1 MTTNDQ
7 YTMAAWQQVKQVFG
21 RRRVPGKRGFA
32 GLVGLVGL
40 VLALVTSAV
49 LVSCGGPKSDV
60 AARVGSHEITMEQVN
75 AALKQQFEANSTS
88 SSTFT
93 PSEIAQYQLN
103 ILDNLIQVEAMFQR
117 AQKENLVPDDGK
129 VEQEIEKRK
138 QDAKLSEDDYVKK
151 LQQSGM
157 KESDLREQVKKDLA
171 ITALKDKEKAR
182 VKPPT
187 DVDIER
193 YYTAHQSQ
201 FVAEAG
207 VNVSAIVTDPANNGA
222 VDDAIGDAAA
232 EQKIK
237 EIYESLKAGADF
249 ATVAAQRSEDPTN
262 GPRGG
267 ALGFATPAQLKAAF
281 PTRPDLGDRLMSMTP
296 GQYTE
301 PIKDTVS
308 GRWYIF
314 KLNSKQDKPQNLTL
328 KDVRQ
333 QIIDAITEQR
343 QQVLLNAL
351 LFATLSETA
360 SKNYLADRIVQNPE
374 TMIMVKPSEL
384 LGPGAPLPQ
393 PSPRIENENQSGNQ
407 PAGPAGNAL
416 KNSNK
421 ESRGG
426 AGQH

>member
-1 MTTNDQ
+1 MTTNNHF
-7 YTMAAWQQVKQVFG
+7 TMAPWQRVKQVFG
-21 RRRVPGKRGFA
+21 RSHNLRGRVFLG
-32 GLVGLVGL
+32 
-40 VLALVTSAV
+40 LALTVTAAA
-49 LVSCGGPKSDV
+49 LCGSCGGPKGDI

-75 AALKQQFEANSTS
+75 AALKQQFDANNTPG
-88 SSTFT
+88 STFT
-93 PSEIAQYQLN
+93 PSEIAEAQLR

-182 VKPPT
+182 VKPPS
-187 DVDIER
+187 DADIEK
-193 YYTAHQSQ
+193 YYATHQSQ
-201 FVAEAG
+201 FVAPPG
-207 VNVSAIVTDPANNGA
+207 VDVSTIVTDPADNGA
-222 VDDAIGDAAA
+222 ADDAIGPAAA
-232 EQKIK
+232 EAKIK
-237 EIYESLKAGADF
+237 AIYEQLKTGADF
-249 ATVAAQRSEDPTN
+249 ATVASQRSEDPTTALRE
-262 GPRGG
+262 GR
-267 ALGFATPAQLKAAF
+267 LGFATPDQLKAAF
-281 PTRPDLGDRLMSMTP
+281 PTRPDLAERLMSMTP

-301 PIKDTVS
+301 PIQDTVS
-308 GRWYIF
+308 GRWYIL
-314 KLNSKQDKPQNLTL
+314 KLNGKQDTARNLTL

-343 QQVLLNAL
+343 QRVLLNAL
-351 LFATLSETA
+351 LMATLSETA
-360 SKNYLADRIVQNPE
+360 SKNYLADRFVQNPE

-384 LGPGAPLPQ
+384 LGPVAPLPQ
-393 PSPRIENENQSGNQ
+393 PSPRIENENQSGNT
-407 PAGPAGNAL
+407 PAAQGDNAL

-421 ESRGG
+421 GSRAG